1 MGAAPDAPELEG
13 RQGAHGA
20 TCRYHAG
27 HGTPLQEAIDVHASP
42 IMGKEEEAAAV
53 GLEAAWEKI
62 KAAALASGGT
72 FRHHRVESLVQGAAV
87 QLAIAGRAQ
96 GACDAGVAKGTSL
109 NASNL
114 GQGGGNFYGG
124 QVV

>member
-13 RQGAHGA
+13 QQGAHGA
-20 TCRYHAG
+20 TCRYHVRAG
-27 HGTPLQEAIDVHASP
+27 HGTPLQEAIEVHASQF
-42 IMGKEEEAAAV
+42 MGNEEETAAV
-53 GLEAAWEKI
+53 GLEAAWGKI

-96 GACDAGVAKGTSL
+96 GACDAGVAKGTSF
-109 NASNL
+109 L